1 MKRILFPTDFSET
14 ANNAFV
20 HALEFAKAVHGE
32 LILLHTFELPV
43 IDNQFFP
50 QNYMVIYESL
60 ELAQF
65 DMFKEEIPKLR
76 AIADKHNLSAIAMSH
91 RLMDG
96 SLLYN
101 IEKSITEDKID
112 YVIMGTEGATGW
124 ASFLVGSNTG
134 NVLDEIHI
142 PMLSVPTK
150 AVYRKVDT
158 IGFTTR
164 FRPKD
169 KKALKKV
176 VKLAKFYGASVKCLY
191 VKTSNSDVDVQLI
204 ENWKND
210 FKNEAIT
217 FHIVHS
223 DDIEGTILD
232 FILYKDIDILT
243 MLAYKRGFFEGIMK
257 PSLTKKLTKNF
268 DIPIL
273 SFPIEA

>member
-14 ANNAFV
+14 ANNAFI
-20 HALEFAKAVHGE
+20 HALEFANAVQGE

-50 QNYMVIYESL
+50 QNYMVMYESL

-65 DMFKEEIPKLR
+65 DMFKEEIPKLH
-76 AIADKHNLSAIAMSH
+76 AIALQHNLGTVPMSH

-101 IEKSITEDKID
+101 IEKAITEDKIN

-124 ASFLVGSNTG
+124 ASFLLGSNTA
-134 NVLDEIHI
+134 NVLDEIDI
-142 PMLSVPTK
+142 PILSVPSQ
-150 AVYRKVDT
+150 AVYRKVKT

-176 VKLAKFYGASVKCLY
+176 LKLAKLYHAVVKCLY
-191 VKTSNSDVDVQLI
+191 VKTASSDVDTNLI
-204 ENWKND
+204 EEWKAE
-210 FKNEAIT
+210 FSTEAVT
-217 FHIVHS
+217 FNVVLS

-243 MLAYKRGFFEGIMK
+243 MLSYKRGFFEGIVN

-268 DIPIL
+268 EIPIF
-273 SFPIEA
+273 SFPIG

>member
-14 ANNAFV
+14 ANNAFI
-20 HALEFAKAVHGE
+20 HALEFANAVQGE

-50 QNYMVIYESL
+50 QNYMVMYESL

-76 AIADKHNLSAIAMSH
+76 TIALQHNLGTVPMSH

-101 IEKSITEDKID
+101 IEKAITEDKIN

-124 ASFLVGSNTG
+124 ASFLLGSNTA
-134 NVLDEIHI
+134 NVLDEIDI
-142 PMLSVPTK
+142 PILSVPSQ
-150 AVYRKVDT
+150 AVYRKVKT

-176 VKLAKFYGASVKCLY
+176 LKLAKLYHAVVKCLY
-191 VKTSNSDVDVQLI
+191 VKTVSSDVDANLI
-204 ENWKND
+204 EEWKTE
-210 FKNEAIT
+210 FSNEAVT
-217 FHIVHS
+217 FNVVLS

-243 MLAYKRGFFEGIMK
+243 MLSYKRGFFEGIVN

-268 DIPIL
+268 EIPIL
-273 SFPIEA
+273 SFPID

>member
-14 ANNAFV
+14 ANNAFI
-20 HALEFAKAVHGE
+20 HALEFANAVQGE

-50 QNYMVIYESL
+50 QNYMVMYESL

-76 AIADKHNLSAIAMSH
+76 AIALQHNLGTVPMSH

-101 IEKSITEDKID
+101 IEKAITEDKIN

-124 ASFLVGSNTG
+124 ASFLLGSNTA
-134 NVLDEIHI
+134 NVLDEIDI
-142 PMLSVPTK
+142 PILSVPSQ
-150 AVYRKVDT
+150 AVYRKVKT

-176 VKLAKFYGASVKCLY
+176 LKLAKLYHAVVKCLY
-191 VKTSNSDVDVQLI
+191 VKTASSDVDANLI
-204 ENWKND
+204 EEWKTEFN
-210 FKNEAIT
+210 KEAVT
-217 FHIVHS
+217 FNVVLS

-243 MLAYKRGFFEGIMK
+243 MLSYKRGFFEGIVN

-268 DIPIL
+268 EIPIL
-273 SFPIEA
+273 SFPID

>member
-14 ANNAFV
+14 ANNAFI
-20 HALEFAKAVHGE
+20 HALEFANAVQGE

-50 QNYMVIYESL
+50 QNYMVMYESL

-76 AIADKHNLSAIAMSH
+76 TIALQHNLGTVPMSH

-101 IEKSITEDKID
+101 IEKAITEDKIN

-124 ASFLVGSNTG
+124 ASFLLGSNTA
-134 NVLDEIHI
+134 NVLDEIDI
-142 PMLSVPTK
+142 PILSVPSQ
-150 AVYRKVDT
+150 AVYRKVKT

-176 VKLAKFYGASVKCLY
+176 LKLAKLYHAVVKCLY
-191 VKTSNSDVDVQLI
+191 VKTASSDVDTNLI
-204 ENWKND
+204 EEWKTE
-210 FKNEAIT
+210 FSNEAVT
-217 FHIVHS
+217 FNVVLS

-243 MLAYKRGFFEGIMK
+243 MLSYKRGFFEGIVN
-257 PSLTKKLTKNF
+257 PSLTKKLAKNF
-268 DIPIL
+268 EIPIL
-273 SFPIEA
+273 SFPIN

>member
-14 ANNAFV
+14 ANNAFI
-20 HALEFAKAVHGE
+20 HALEFANAVQGE

-50 QNYMVIYESL
+50 QNYMVMYESL

-76 AIADKHNLSAIAMSH
+76 TIALQHNLGTVPMSH

-101 IEKSITEDKID
+101 IEKAITEDKIN

-124 ASFLVGSNTG
+124 ASFLLGSNTA
-134 NVLDEIHI
+134 NVLDEIDI
-142 PMLSVPTK
+142 PILSVPSQ
-150 AVYRKVDT
+150 AVYRKVKT

-176 VKLAKFYGASVKCLY
+176 LILAKLYHAVVKCLY
-191 VKTSNSDVDVQLI
+191 VKTVSSDVDANLI
-204 ENWKND
+204 EEWKTE
-210 FKNEAIT
+210 FSKEAVT
-217 FHIVHS
+217 FNVVLS

-243 MLAYKRGFFEGIMK
+243 MLSYKRGFFEGIVN

-268 DIPIL
+268 EIPIL
-273 SFPIEA
+273 SFPID

>member
-14 ANNAFV
+14 ANNAFI
-20 HALEFAKAVHGE
+20 HALEFANAVQGE

-50 QNYMVIYESL
+50 QNYMVMYESL

-65 DMFKEEIPKLR
+65 DMFKEEIPKLH
-76 AIADKHNLSAIAMSH
+76 AIALQHNLGTVPMSH

-101 IEKSITEDKID
+101 IEKAITEDKIN

-124 ASFLVGSNTG
+124 ASFLLGSNTA
-134 NVLDEIHI
+134 NVLDEIDI
-142 PMLSVPTK
+142 PILSVPSQ
-150 AVYRKVDT
+150 AVYRKVKT

-164 FRPKD
+164 FRSKD

-176 VKLAKFYGASVKCLY
+176 LKLAKLYHAVVKCLY
-191 VKTSNSDVDVQLI
+191 VKTASSDVDANLI
-204 ENWKND
+204 EEWKTE
-210 FKNEAIT
+210 FSTEAVT
-217 FHIVHS
+217 FNVVLS

-243 MLAYKRGFFEGIMK
+243 MLSYKRGFFEGIVN

-268 DIPIL
+268 EIPIL
-273 SFPIEA
+273 SFPIG

>member
-14 ANNAFV
+14 ANNAFI
-20 HALEFAKAVHGE
+20 HALEFANAVQGE

-50 QNYMVIYESL
+50 QNYMIMYESL

-76 AIADKHNLSAIAMSH
+76 AIALQHNLGTVAISH

-101 IEKSITEDKID
+101 IEKAITEDKIN

-124 ASFLVGSNTG
+124 ASFLLGSNTA
-134 NVLDEIHI
+134 NVLDEIDI
-142 PMLSVPTK
+142 PILSVPSQ
-150 AVYRKVDT
+150 AVYRKVKT

-176 VKLAKFYGASVKCLY
+176 LKLAKLYDAVVKCLY
-191 VKTSNSDVDVQLI
+191 VKTASSDVDTNLI
-204 ENWKND
+204 EEWKAE
-210 FKNEAIT
+210 FSNEAVT
-217 FHIVHS
+217 FNVVLS

-232 FILYKDIDILT
+232 FILDKDIDILT
-243 MLAYKRGFFEGIMK
+243 MLSYKRGFFEGIVN
-257 PSLTKKLTKNF
+257 PSLTKKLAKNF
-268 DIPIL
+268 EIPIL
-273 SFPIEA
+273 SFPIN

>member
-14 ANNAFV
+14 ANNAFI
-20 HALEFAKAVHGE
+20 HALKFANAVQGE

-50 QNYMVIYESL
+50 QNYMVMYESL

-76 AIADKHNLSAIAMSH
+76 AIALQHNLGTVPMSH

-101 IEKSITEDKID
+101 IEKAITEDKIN

-124 ASFLVGSNTG
+124 ASFLLGSNTA
-134 NVLDEIHI
+134 NVLDEIDI
-142 PMLSVPTK
+142 PILSVPSQ
-150 AVYRKVDT
+150 AVYRKVKT

-176 VKLAKFYGASVKCLY
+176 LKLIKVN
-191 VKTSNSDVDVQLI
+191 VWV
-204 ENWKND
+204 
-210 FKNEAIT
+210 
-217 FHIVHS
+217 
-223 DDIEGTILD
+223 TI
-232 FILYKDIDILT
+232 IY
-243 MLAYKRGFFEGIMK
+243 
-257 PSLTKKLTKNF
+257 
-268 DIPIL
+268 
-273 SFPIEA
+273 

>member
-14 ANNAFV
+14 ANNAFI
-20 HALEFAKAVHGE
+20 HALEFANAVQGE

-50 QNYMVIYESL
+50 QNYMVMYESL

-76 AIADKHNLSAIAMSH
+76 AIALQHNLGTVPMSH

-101 IEKSITEDKID
+101 IEKAITEDKIN

-124 ASFLVGSNTG
+124 ASFLLGSNTA
-134 NVLDEIHI
+134 NVLDEIDI
-142 PMLSVPTK
+142 PILSVPSQ
-150 AVYRKVDT
+150 AVYRKVKT

-176 VKLAKFYGASVKCLY
+176 LKLAKLYHAVVKCLY
-191 VKTSNSDVDVQLI
+191 VKTASSDVDTNLI
-204 ENWKND
+204 EEWKAE
-210 FKNEAIT
+210 FSTEAVT
-217 FHIVHS
+217 FNVVLS

-243 MLAYKRGFFEGIMK
+243 MLSYKRGFFEGIVN

-268 DIPIL
+268 EIPIL
-273 SFPIEA
+273 SFPIG

>member
-14 ANNAFV
+14 ANNAFI
-20 HALEFAKAVHGE
+20 HALEFANAVQGE

-50 QNYMVIYESL
+50 QNYMVMYESL

-65 DMFKEEIPKLR
+65 DMFKEEIPKLQ
-76 AIADKHNLSAIAMSH
+76 AIALQHNLGTVPMSH

-101 IEKSITEDKID
+101 IEKAITEDKIN

-124 ASFLVGSNTG
+124 SSFLLGSNTA
-134 NVLDEIHI
+134 NVLDEIDI
-142 PMLSVPTK
+142 PILSVPSQ
-150 AVYRKVDT
+150 AVYRKVKT

-164 FRPKD
+164 FRSKD

-176 VKLAKFYGASVKCLY
+176 LKLAKLYHAVVKCLY
-191 VKTSNSDVDVQLI
+191 VKTASSDVDTNLI
-204 ENWKND
+204 EEWKAE
-210 FKNEAIT
+210 FSNEAVT
-217 FHIVHS
+217 FNVVLS

-243 MLAYKRGFFEGIMK
+243 MLSYKRGFFEGIVN

-268 DIPIL
+268 EIPIL
-273 SFPIEA
+273 SFPIG

>member
-14 ANNAFV
+14 ANNAFI
-20 HALEFAKAVHGE
+20 HALEFANAVQGE

-50 QNYMVIYESL
+50 QNYMVMYESL

-76 AIADKHNLSAIAMSH
+76 AIALQHNLGTVPMSH

-101 IEKSITEDKID
+101 IEKAITEDKIN

-124 ASFLVGSNTG
+124 ASFLLGSNTA
-134 NVLDEIHI
+134 NVLDEIDI
-142 PMLSVPTK
+142 PILSVPSQ
-150 AVYRKVDT
+150 AVYRKVKT

-176 VKLAKFYGASVKCLY
+176 LKLAKLYHAVVKCLY
-191 VKTSNSDVDVQLI
+191 VKTASSDVDTNLI
-204 ENWKND
+204 EEWKAE
-210 FKNEAIT
+210 FSTEAVT
-217 FHIVHS
+217 FNVVLS

-243 MLAYKRGFFEGIMK
+243 MLSYKRGFFEGIVN

-268 DIPIL
+268 EIPIF
-273 SFPIEA
+273 SFPIG

>member
-14 ANNAFV
+14 ANNAFI
-20 HALEFAKAVHGE
+20 HALEFANAVQGE

-50 QNYMVIYESL
+50 QNYMIMYESL

-76 AIADKHNLSAIAMSH
+76 AIALQHNLGTVPMSH

-101 IEKSITEDKID
+101 IEKAITEDKIN

-124 ASFLVGSNTG
+124 SSFLLGSNTA
-134 NVLDEIHI
+134 NVLDEIDI
-142 PMLSVPTK
+142 PILSVPSQ
-150 AVYRKVDT
+150 AVYRKVKT

-164 FRPKD
+164 FRSKD

-176 VKLAKFYGASVKCLY
+176 LKLAKLYHAVVKCLY
-191 VKTSNSDVDVQLI
+191 VKTASSDVDTNLI
-204 ENWKND
+204 EEWKAE
-210 FKNEAIT
+210 FSTEAVT
-217 FHIVHS
+217 FNVVLS

-243 MLAYKRGFFEGIMK
+243 MLSYKRGFFEGIVN

-268 DIPIL
+268 EIPIL
-273 SFPIEA
+273 SFPIG

>member
-14 ANNAFV
+14 ANNAFI
-20 HALEFAKAVHGE
+20 HALEFANAVQGE

-50 QNYMVIYESL
+50 QNYMVMYESL

-76 AIADKHNLSAIAMSH
+76 AIALQHNLGTVPMSH

-101 IEKSITEDKID
+101 IEKAITEDKIN

-124 ASFLVGSNTG
+124 ASFLLGSNTA
-134 NVLDEIHI
+134 NVLDEIDI
-142 PMLSVPTK
+142 PILSVPSQ
-150 AVYRKVDT
+150 AVYRKVKT

-169 KKALKKV
+169 RKALKKV
-176 VKLAKFYGASVKCLY
+176 LKLAKLYHAVVKCLY
-191 VKTSNSDVDVQLI
+191 VKTASSDVDANLI
-204 ENWKND
+204 EEWKAE
-210 FKNEAIT
+210 FSTEAVT
-217 FHIVHS
+217 FNVVLS

-243 MLAYKRGFFEGIMK
+243 MLSYKRGFFEGIVN

-268 DIPIL
+268 EIPIL
-273 SFPIEA
+273 SFPIG